1 MEFVCLYLKEINV
14 DVEDSSWN
22 ASFLFAFSPEVKCN
36 VYTAVIIFKLL
47 LNNKSGNTFFFCDWL
62 VLSSPFTTA
71 EIVVKS

>member
-47 LNNKSGNTFFFCDWL
+47 LNNKSGNTFFL
-62 VLSSPFTTA
+62 
-71 EIVVKS
+71 